1 MLTASENID
10 AIRVLVTGST
20 GFVGSFLAS
29 ELSRSGHEIYGVR
42 RNGVVP
48 AAMKEC
54 RIVSGDIGDA
64 GFCRELLTATSP
76 DMILHC
82 AALSSIEGCETDPLE
97 AWRVNV
103 GSVRQLVKSLNSTP
117 TDSPPLFIFLST
129 DLVFDGT
136 SAPEGGHRESDL
148 PQPVTVYARTKVEA
162 EHYLADYYAHA
173 IVLRI
178 SLVYGPATGVAAGSL
193 GWLARALQGRKEV
206 SLFTDEHRTP
216 LYLPDLTDFIE
227 FLYLNRASFLQSES
241 RRILH
246 VAGPERISRYEFALH
261 YAKEFGYDPNFIRP
275 VKQREVASLYPRTP
289 DAALNTDL
297 VRQLYR
303 RGFTGVGDGLANLR
317 ERNSR

>member
-20 GFVGSFLAS
+20 GFVGSFLAA
-29 ELSRSGHEIYGVR
+29 ELRRLGHEVCGVR

-48 AAMKEC
+48 AALKEC

-64 GFCRELLTATSP
+64 GFCRDLLTETSP

-82 AALSSIEGCETDPLE
+82 AALSSIESCESDPLE

-103 GSVRQLVKSLNSTP
+103 GSVRQLVKSLNLRAQG
-117 TDSPPLFIFLST
+117 SPRLFIFLST

-136 SAPEGGHRESDL
+136 SAPKGGHRESDL
-148 PQPVTVYARTKVEA
+148 PQPATVYARTKVEA
-162 EHYLADYYAHA
+162 EHYLADYYAQA

-178 SLVYGPATGVAAGSL
+178 SLVYGPATGESAGSL
-193 GWLARALQGRKEV
+193 GWLDSALQGRREV

-227 FLYLNRASFLQSES
+227 FLYLNRERVLQTES

-246 VAGPERISRYEFALH
+246 VAGPDRISRYEFALQ
-261 YAKEFGYDPNFIRP
+261 YAKEFGYDSQFIRP
-275 VKQREVASLYPRTP
+275 VEQREVPTLYPRTP

-297 VRQLYR
+297 VHQLYR
-303 RGFTGVGDGLANLR
+303 RGFTGVGAGLVNLR